1 MFRWQTQWQALMT
14 LDTVLK
20 DWWQSRS
27 TLGRRLAASPILG
40 GPITYVRMTCFKEA
54 DNG

>member
-14 LDTVLK
+14 LDTALK

-27 TLGRRLAASPILG
+27 TLGRRLAVNPTLDGRIIYA
-40 GPITYVRMTCFKEA
+40 RMTCCKEA